1 MDDGPEFS
9 FLSYAFKNSMAYVL
23 AEEKKTKIDD
33 KPKNDKPKK
42 STKLLMEWPNA
53 LTTLAEEDEDDLA
66 EEAHSLQ
73 QLLATVFNGL
83 LI

>member
-1 MDDGPEFS
+1 
-9 FLSYAFKNSMAYVL
+9 MAYEL

-33 KPKNDKPKK
+33 KPKKP
-42 STKLLMEWPNA
+42 TKLLMEWPNA

>member
-1 MDDGPEFS
+1 MDDGLEVS
-9 FLSYAFKNSMAYVL
+9 FEGQALKDYRAYIF
-23 AEEKKTKIDD
+23 AEKETKIDD
-33 KPKNDKPKK
+33 KPKKP
-42 STKLLMEWPNA
+42 TKLLMEWPNA

>member
-1 MDDGPEFS
+1 
-9 FLSYAFKNSMAYVL
+9 MAYVL

-33 KPKNDKPKK
+33 KPKKP
-42 STKLLMEWPNA
+42 TKLLMEWPNA

-83 LI
+83 LIS